1 MSSEG
6 RRRDAIACKDFN
18 LHIHLAEAP
27 GQVFSFICNFKCSS
41 AHTSLGLGTL
51 LLSRIREEYPDRMI
65 ATYSVFPSPGASD
78 VVVEPYNT
86 TLSIHQL
93 IENADEVICLDNQA
107 LYNICTRTLAMKQ
120 PQYSELNNLV
130 SSVMSGLTCS
140 FRFPGENL
148 HMYCQAS

>member
-1 MSSEG
+1 
-6 RRRDAIACKDFN
+6 
-18 LHIHLAEAP
+18 
-27 GQVFSFICNFKCSS
+27 
-41 AHTSLGLGTL
+41 
-51 LLSRIREEYPDRMI
+51 MI